1 MVDTTIF
8 DNKTILVT
16 GGSGSIGGFLVNE
29 LLKTKCRSIRVLS
42 NNEHELF
49 SQQFISDDNRLRFL
63 LGDIRDKERMLS
75 ATEGTDF
82 VFHAAALKHLPIC
95 EYNPFDAVQT
105 NIIGT
110 QNVIEASIHSKVER
124 FIFISTDKATSPMST
139 LGATK
144 LLAERLAISTM
155 NIGRKNTTILHC
167 VRFGNVL
174 GTRGSVYHVFKNQ
187 IKQGNNLTIT
197 SPEMTRFTMTPK
209 IAVDLILSTCQ
220 KSHGGEIFVLKM
232 KSMKILDLAHSMI
245 EHYGDTMKN
254 KIIET
259 GMRSGEKLHEDLVTL
274 EELTRA
280 RDIDNMIVIPW
291 FNDSSYEDYPK
302 LSNVYS
308 SKNIELMSKDEIKTL
323 LKELDEISAINSE
336 QLS

>member
-1 MVDTTIF
+1 
-8 DNKTILVT
+8 
-16 GGSGSIGGFLVNE
+16 
-29 LLKTKCRSIRVLS
+29 
-42 NNEHELF
+42 
-49 SQQFISDDNRLRFL
+49 
-63 LGDIRDKERMLS
+63 
-75 ATEGTDF
+75 
-82 VFHAAALKHLPIC
+82 
-95 EYNPFDAVQT
+95 
-105 NIIGT
+105 
-110 QNVIEASIHSKVER
+110 
-124 FIFISTDKATSPMST
+124 
-139 LGATK
+139 
-144 LLAERLAISTM
+144 
-155 NIGRKNTTILHC
+155 
-167 VRFGNVL
+167 
-174 GTRGSVYHVFKNQ
+174 
-187 IKQGNNLTIT
+187 
-197 SPEMTRFTMTPK
+197 
-209 IAVDLILSTCQ
+209 
-220 KSHGGEIFVLKM
+220 
-232 KSMKILDLAHSMI
+232 MKILDLAHSMI